1 MKQAVLQLIHKEREG
16 DVQKADA
23 PSHCFLGEVIDKI
36 LIKNIL
42 DIFITMGMD
51 TMECYEQDF
60 EQDMLETTSE
70 YYKVK
75 AAAWIMDDSCPE
87 YMIKAEECLRLEEER
102 VQNYLD
108 ISSKKKLL
116 KRVETELLTEH
127 KQTLLYKENSGC
139 NALLIDDKAGDIS
152 QV

>member
-1 MKQAVLQLIHKEREG
+1 MVVVL
-16 DVQKADA
+16 VV
-23 PSHCFLGEVIDKI
+23 LGEDIDRV
-36 LIKNIL
+36 LVKNIL

-60 EQDMLETTSE
+60 EQDMLEATSQ

-87 YMIKAEECLRLEEER
+87 YMLKAEECLRLEEER
-102 VQNYLD
+102 VHNYLD

-116 KRVETELLTEH
+116 KRVETELLMEH
-127 KQTLLYKENSGC
+127 KDALLYKENSGC
-139 NALLIDDKAGDIS
+139 KALLVDDKA
-152 QV
+152 